1 METSKIIIC
10 KDLEYAKEK
19 ILQILENRNY
29 RLFFEEEFKVD
40 NVKEVI
46 REAYI
51 AEDETKYIILIAKN
65 YNIYAQNAL
74 LKILEEPPKNII
86 FILAAPSKTIF
97 LPTIRSRM
105 TIQKWNIKKE
115 KKNLDIDLN
124 RLSLKDIFLFLKE
137 NRFLK
142 KEESK
147 EIIEAMLSEALLK
160 YDITLNEK
168 EMERFQKALELTNLN
183 TRSLNVFTNLFL
195 TLLLREK
202 K

>member
-19 ILQILENRNY
+19 ILQIFENRNY

-115 KKNLDIDLN
+115 KKSLDIDLN

>member
-19 ILQILENRNY
+19 ILQILEDRNY

-86 FILAAPSKTIF
+86 FILVAPSKTIF

-105 TIQKWNIKKE
+105 TIQKWDIKKE
-115 KKNLDIDLN
+115 KKSLDIDLN

>member
-19 ILQILENRNY
+19 ILQILEEKNY

-65 YNIYAQNAL
+65 YNIYSQNAL

-86 FILAAPSKTIF
+86 FILVAPSKTIF

-105 TIQKWNIKKE
+105 TIQKWDIKKE
-115 KKNLDIDLN
+115 RKSLDIDLN

-147 EIIEAMLSEALLK
+147 EIIEAMLSEAFLK

-183 TRSLNVFTNLFL
+183 TRSLNVFANLFL

>member
-19 ILQILENRNY
+19 ILQILEERNY

-65 YNIYAQNAL
+65 YNIYSQNAL

-86 FILAAPSKTIF
+86 FILVAPSKTIF

-105 TIQKWNIKKE
+105 TIQKWDIKKE
-115 KKNLDIDLN
+115 RKSLDIDLN

-183 TRSLNVFTNLFL
+183 TRSLNVFANLFL

>member
-115 KKNLDIDLN
+115 KKSLDIDLN

>member
-1 METSKIIIC
+1 M
-10 KDLEYAKEK
+10 EYAKEK
-19 ILQILENRNY
+19 ILQILEERNY

-86 FILAAPSKTIF
+86 FILVAPSKTIF

-105 TIQKWNIKKE
+105 TIQKWDIKKE
-115 KKNLDIDLN
+115 RKSLDIDLN

-183 TRSLNVFTNLFL
+183 TRSLNVFANLFL

>member
-1 METSKIIIC
+1 M
-10 KDLEYAKEK
+10 EYAKEK
-19 ILQILENRNY
+19 ILQILEERNY

-65 YNIYAQNAL
+65 YNIYSQNAL

-86 FILAAPSKTIF
+86 FILVAPSKTIF

-105 TIQKWNIKKE
+105 TIQKWDIKKE
-115 KKNLDIDLN
+115 RKSLDIDLN

-183 TRSLNVFTNLFL
+183 TRSLNVFANLFL

>member
-51 AEDETKYIILIAKN
+51 AENETKYIILIAKN
-65 YNIYAQNAL
+65 YNIYSQNAL

-86 FILAAPSKTIF
+86 FILVAPSKTIF

-105 TIQKWNIKKE
+105 TIQKWDIKKE
-115 KKNLDIDLN
+115 RKSLDIDLN

-183 TRSLNVFTNLFL
+183 TRSLNVFANLFL

>member
-19 ILQILENRNY
+19 ILQILEERNY

-65 YNIYAQNAL
+65 YNIYSQNAL

-86 FILAAPSKTIF
+86 FILVAPSKTIF

-105 TIQKWNIKKE
+105 TIQKWDIKKE
-115 KKNLDIDLN
+115 RKSLDIDLN

-147 EIIEAMLSEALLK
+147 EIIEAMLSEAFLK

-183 TRSLNVFTNLFL
+183 TRSLNVFANLFL

>member
-65 YNIYAQNAL
+65 YNIYSQNAL

-86 FILAAPSKTIF
+86 FILVAPSKTIF

-105 TIQKWNIKKE
+105 TIQKWDIKKE
-115 KKNLDIDLN
+115 RKSLDIDLN

-183 TRSLNVFTNLFL
+183 TRSLNVFANLFL

>member
-1 METSKIIIC
+1 LETSKIIIC

-19 ILQILENRNY
+19 ILQILEERNY

-65 YNIYAQNAL
+65 YNIYSQNAL

-86 FILAAPSKTIF
+86 FILVAPSKTIF

-105 TIQKWNIKKE
+105 TIQKWDIKKE
-115 KKNLDIDLN
+115 RKSLDIDLN

-183 TRSLNVFTNLFL
+183 TRSLNVFANLFL

>member
-86 FILAAPSKTIF
+86 FILVAPSKTIF

-105 TIQKWNIKKE
+105 TIQKWDIKKE
-115 KKNLDIDLN
+115 RKSLDIDLN

-183 TRSLNVFTNLFL
+183 TRSLNVFANLFL
-195 TLLLREK
+195 TILLREK